1 MLNLIQ
7 KVRNFALAMCEAAEA
22 LREQTELIK
31 LLKIAKPKK
40 YNYINY
46 IHYITNKELV
56 KAKKVCS
63 FQRQK
68 NYKKLQKYPNAVL
81 KTTNKK
87 A

>member
-1 MLNLIQ
+1 MYE
-7 KVRNFALAMCEAAEA
+7 VAEA

-40 YNYINY
+40 CNYINY
-46 IHYITNKELV
+46 IHYNTNKELV

-63 FQRQK
+63 FSLQK
-68 NYKKLQKYPNAVL
+68 NYKKLHFIRRSVL

-87 A
+87 V